1 MLRIKKELWKDFIK
15 NHNKLGFKKKKRNH
29 DYYEKKYYK
38 IDEIYKN
45 MQPKIT
51 AIIYGENC
59 LEPRTLNIE
68 IENGNSNVLWLDVL
82 DSELDIVYQLHD
94 YLEIVKEEQI

>member
-1 MLRIKKELWKDFIK
+1 MKKNILE
-15 NHNKLGFKKKKRNH
+15 
-29 DYYEKKYYK
+29 

-68 IENGNSNVLWLDVL
+68 IENGNSNGLWLDVL
-82 DSELDIVYQLHD
+82 DSKLDIIYQLHD
-94 YLEIVKEEQI
+94 YLEIIKEKQI